1 MALFGDEDGDVGPF
15 VMAEVEGG
23 DEWFPFSL
31 DNLEMDR
38 ACNASLQDDSR
49 PMDQDGDGETDQD
62 DDVDAGNPS
71 AEASGPGPPPPA
83 PNPDG
88 GGGGGGGNSWN
99 EDRYQQQDGGTSN
112 GSSGGG
118 VADSSAKVQ
127 QGRGGARKGVVLS
140 EPKMR
145 LDKVKPEAKEV
156 GAVVGDT
163 CVQVWMEVHA
173 SHDRKRHTSE
183 AAAPAKRSSR
193 GEKSGGG
200 SSSKS
205 RQKHHH
211 PAGGMAGGVGGMTGR
226 AEGQAGWT
234 ASSDTKHSTRTGGDG
249 GDGGTTTKAS
259 KTSSISGGNGG
270 SMTKA
275 PTVQNKRRL
284 ERNAREQKRS
294 LKISQRIEDL
304 RRMLSQFGVD
314 VKASK
319 SAVLSEATDYIAH
332 LQRQHAQSEAERA
345 RILQLLH
352 NSRAA
357 SPSSAAAAAAGRT
370 VKPPPS
376 GVPAPALPTQHGAGD
391 RGAGVGVVVERPSSH
406 TMLDTLLSLDDD
418 GDMGR
423 PTSAMTAARAMVFPP
438 PTPPQ
443 QGEEQIVPGFP
454 NLSAAARSG
463 VDGMPVAPSAA
474 AAAGT
479 VAAGRALVAMGG
491 AAGGTESA
499 MGAANLAAT
508 ARALSHVNYE
518 RVFRTLPMPMAIANV
533 NGNLVDCN
541 TRLTQVTGFR
551 KEEALFMTIFDLVA
565 DPFLQHTFSMIS
577 SILSMRGVNGNPPFF
592 QVPGKIFNGN
602 PGGGGV
608 QISAVL
614 DDQLRPMHFCIC
626 ILDSP
631 ATGGVSA
638 PASAVAAAAAV
649 AGTAAGGT
657 AGVGS
662 GGSGSG
668 GSGPGGGVVQISA
681 VLDDQLRPMH
691 FCICILDSPATGG
704 VSAPASAVAAAAAV
718 AGTAA
723 GGTAGVGSGGSGS
736 GGSGSGGDGSGS
748 CIRVRA
754 NVG

>member
-83 PNPDG
+83 PNPG
-88 GGGGGGGNSWN
+88 GGGGGGGNGWN
-99 EDRYQQQDGGTSN
+99 EDRYQQQDGGSSN

-118 VADSSAKVQ
+118 GADSNAKVQ
-127 QGRGGARKGVVLS
+127 QGRGGARKGVVVS
-140 EPKMR
+140 EPKIR
-145 LDKVKPEAKEV
+145 LDKVKPEAK
-156 GAVVGDT
+156 
-163 CVQVWMEVHA
+163 EVHA

-226 AEGQAGWT
+226 VEGQAGWT
-234 ASSDTKHSTRTGGDG
+234 TSSDTKHSTRTGGGGDG

-259 KTSSISGGNGG
+259 KTSSSSGVSGGGNGG

-357 SPSSAAAAAAGRT
+357 SPSSAAAAAAAAGAGTAAGRT

-376 GVPAPALPTQHGAGD
+376 GAPAPALPPQQHGGGD
-391 RGAGVGVVVERPSSH
+391 RGAGVGVVVERPSSN

-454 NLSAAARSG
+454 SLSATARRG
-463 VDGMPVAPSAA
+463 ADGMPVAPSAA
-474 AAAGT
+474 AGAA
-479 VAAGRALVAMGG
+479 AAATGRAPVAMGG
-491 AAGGTESA
+491 AVGGTGSA
-499 MGAANLAAT
+499 SGAANLAAT

-577 SILSMRGVNGNPPFF
+577 SILSMRGVTGNPPFF

-602 PGGGGV
+602 PGGGVV
-608 QISAVL
+608 QISAVH

-638 PASAVAAAAAV
+638 PASAAAAAAAV
-649 AGTAAGGT
+649 AATAAGGT
-657 AGVGS
+657 AGVG
-662 GGSGSG
+662 
-668 GSGPGGGVVQISA
+668 GGG
-681 VLDDQLRPMH
+681 
-691 FCICILDSPATGG
+691 
-704 VSAPASAVAAAAAV
+704 
-718 AGTAA
+718 
-723 GGTAGVGSGGSGS
+723 GSGGSGS
-736 GGSGSGGDGSGS
+736 GS
-748 CIRVRA
+748 CVRIRA

>member
-1 MALFGDEDGDVGPF
+1 
-15 VMAEVEGG
+15 
-23 DEWFPFSL
+23 
-31 DNLEMDR
+31 
-38 ACNASLQDDSR
+38 
-49 PMDQDGDGETDQD
+49 DGDGETDQD
-62 DDVDAGNPS
+62 DDVDGGNPS

-83 PNPDG
+83 PKP
-88 GGGGGGGNSWN
+88 GGGGGNGWN
-99 EDRYQQQDGGTSN
+99 ADGYQQQNGGSSN
-112 GSSGGG
+112 GSSNCLGAGR
-118 VADSSAKVQ
+118 ADSSAKVQ
-127 QGRGGARKGVVLS
+127 QGRGGAAKGVVLS
-140 EPKMR
+140 EPKVR

-156 GAVVGDT
+156 
-163 CVQVWMEVHA
+163 HA
-173 SHDRKRHTSE
+173 SHDRKRHTTDV
-183 AAAPAKRSSR
+183 AAPAKRSSR

-234 ASSDTKHSTRTGGDG
+234 ASSDTKHSTRTGGGG

-259 KTSSISGGNGG
+259 KTSSSSGGGGGGNGG

-352 NSRAA
+352 NARAA
-357 SPSSAAAAAAGRT
+357 SPSAAAAAAAAAVAAGAGTAAGRT

-376 GVPAPALPTQHGAGD
+376 GAPAPAVLPPQHGGGGD
-391 RGAGVGVVVERPSSH
+391 RGAGVGVVIERPDSSH
-406 TMLDTLLSLDDD
+406 TMLSDTLLSLDDD

-423 PTSAMTAARAMVFPP
+423 PTSSAITAARGMVFPP
-438 PTPPQ
+438 PPPQQQQQQ

-454 NLSAAARSG
+454 SLSAAARSS
-463 VDGMPVAPSAA
+463 VDGMPVTPSAA
-474 AAAGT
+474 AAG
-479 VAAGRALVAMGG
+479 AAATGRAPVAMGG
-491 AAGGTESA
+491 AAGGTGAAS
-499 MGAANLAAT
+499 GAANLAAT

-577 SILSMRGVNGNPPFF
+577 SILSMRGVTGNPPFF

-602 PGGGGV
+602 PGGGVV
-608 QISAVL
+608 QISAVH

-638 PASAVAAAAAV
+638 PASAAAAAAAV
-649 AGTAAGGT
+649 AAGGT
-657 AGVGS
+657 AGVGGG
-662 GGSGSG
+662 GGSGG
-668 GSGPGGGVVQISA
+668 N
-681 VLDDQLRPMH
+681 
-691 FCICILDSPATGG
+691 
-704 VSAPASAVAAAAAV
+704 
-718 AGTAA
+718 
-723 GGTAGVGSGGSGS
+723 
-736 GGSGSGGDGSGS
+736 GSGS
-748 CIRVRA
+748 CVRIRA